1 MFLKGAAFAHIGTD
15 RKVDPACSSD
25 VGSSDWYCE
34 RAFIDGTAETEH
46 RDRAMYLADIQR
58 DRSILEMHLQRR
70 LSVINRTKGLIQKKV
85 EKRRGYLSR

>member
-1 MFLKGAAFAHIGTD
+1 
-15 RKVDPACSSD
+15 
-25 VGSSDWYCE
+25 
-34 RAFIDGTAETEH
+34 
-46 RDRAMYLADIQR
+46 MYLADIQR